1 MDSPLFIA
9 LLALELDIER
19 LWMLNIK
26 IDQFRLMHGAQGC
39 PDEYC
44 VLS

>member
-26 IDQFRLMHGAQGC
+26 IDQFRLMHAMGAGL
-39 PDEYC
+39 PR
-44 VLS
+44 